1 MAEYTLIIPGV
12 LPGLNEY
19 INAERRNKYQAAAMK
34 KQAEHLII
42 SLCRTQLKGVYL
54 SKPVR
59 IWYGWIEPNRKRDKD
74 NIAFAKK
81 FIQDG
86 LVKAG
91 VLKNDGWNEIE
102 GFEDDFDVDAKNP
115 RIIVKITEAEDE
127 LSV

>member
-1 MAEYTLIIPGV
+1 MMEYKLIIPGV

-19 INAERRNKYQAAAMK
+19 INAERRNKYQAAQIK
-34 KQAEHLII
+34 KQIEHLII
-42 SLCRTQLKGVYL
+42 SLCRTQLNGVKI
-54 SKPVR
+54 SNPVK
-59 IWYGWIEPNRKRDKD
+59 IYYTWLEPNRKRDKD

-102 GFEDDFDVDAKNP
+102 GFTDEFDVDKNKP
-115 RIIVKITEAEDE
+115 RIIVDIEEVE
-127 LSV
+127 QR